1 MIKSEEEIKH
11 VITELELNAEEMELW
26 DGEPDLHINN
36 GWIEA
41 LNWVLGKRLK
51 RDKYGS

>member
-1 MIKSEEEIKH
+1 MKSMAEIKH

-26 DGEPDLHINN
+26 DGESDLYINN

-41 LNWVLGKRLK
+41 LNWVLGKRIK
-51 RDKYGS
+51 RDKWGN

>member
-26 DGEPDLHINN
+26 DGEPDLYVNN

-51 RDKYGS
+51 RYKYGS